1 MSQIE
6 EEEKVAENKRK
17 EVAASEMEE
26 KRKKMLEKESFLNDL
41 EKGDRPLDEI
51 VSEHSSKMTK
61 KQSVLFSSVKVHI
74 QANELHL
81 YQLCFSHDDF
91 IIAKSRECSSTI
103 NKCSIIHLYCT
114 S

>member
-6 EEEKVAENKRK
+6 EEEKLAENKRK
-17 EVAASEMEE
+17 EVAASEIEE
-26 KRKKMLEKESFLNDL
+26 KRKKLLEKESFLNDL

-74 QANELHL
+74 QAYELTSL
-81 YQLCFSHDDF
+81 RSLTNYIYINSH
-91 IIAKSRECSSTI
+91 IMIS
-103 NKCSIIHLYCT
+103 L
-114 S
+114 